1 MRLIEMGVEPFLVGS
16 ALDCIV
22 AQRLA
27 RRLCD
32 KCKERFQP
40 TRAELATVHWD
51 LEADGGE
58 MPTLFRAVGCSKCS
72 RTGYYGRF
80 AIHEVL
86 PVTEEVERVIVE
98 RGTTEDLKKL
108 AVAEGMLTL
117 RQSGLR
123 TVRSGTTS
131 IEEILRVIA

>member
-27 RRLCD
+27 RKLCD

-40 TRAELATVHWD
+40 TRAELATVGWD
-51 LEADGGE
+51 IEAEGGE
-58 MPTLFRAVGCSKCS
+58 IPIIYRPVGCTKCS

-80 AIHEVL
+80 AIHEVM
-86 PVTEEVERVIVE
+86 PVTEDIERCIVE
-98 RGTTEDLKKL
+98 RGQSEDLKKL

-123 TVRSGTTS
+123 TVRSGNTS